1 MKSRFKIIA
10 ITFLA
15 MLFTA
20 QTVDAKEYVGAIR
33 KGTNNNSG
41 ATPKSAFCLPATG
54 SSDLDINNVRTRI
67 NTGGD
72 MWWNF
77 ETAQYE
83 IPKGSRKHSM
93 FAAALWIGG
102 LDVNGQLK
110 LAALRFRQVGNDYWT
125 GPLTVDGN
133 ASIDQSTCKKYDK
146 HWKITRAQVEK
157 FIAWSNDPTIDPN
170 YSVPKV
176 IQEWPAHPIDGNP
189 LQSFYLAPFMDV
201 NGDGVY
207 RWEDGDYPYYDF
219 TNELC
224 PRNEENRGKR
234 PIPAKDS
241 DQDYEQYGGNIVRGA
256 YLVDQVLKGDET
268 LWWVFNDKGGPHT
281 ETKGEPIGLEIRA
294 QAFGFATNDE
304 INNMTFYTYEIINR
318 STYTLTETYFSQWVD
333 PDLGYAA
340 DDYVGCD
347 VGRGL
352 GYCYN
357 GNEVDGNGRFDH
369 YGAQPP
375 AIGVDF
381 FQGPYMDP
389 DGYDNP
395 GFKNSYPGGFSIDD
409 CSIVTLDGTMQTFQG
424 DSGSVN
430 LLVKAEAING
440 VNFGDGIID
449 NERFGMRRFVY
460 HNNDGS
466 VIGDPSIAIEYYNML
481 RGIWKDGQKM
491 KWGGNAHPT
500 AGGNGPVCDF
510 MFPYDSDP
518 CFWGTKGQDPGGAL
532 WNEISATNAP
542 GDRRFMQSAGPFTLK
557 PGAVNYITVGIPWAR
572 AASGGAWASVELLR
586 RVDDKCQTLFDNCF
600 KVLDG
605 PDAPEIVIQ
614 ELDQELIL
622 FIKNTIGNNIGEKYK
637 ELDPNI
643 PQGKTE
649 TLTEYIAVVD
659 STGHQMVD
667 SLGHPIFSQIVTT
680 QTTAFDRYYKFE
692 GYQIFQL
699 KNKNISVAEIYD
711 PAVSRIVYQCDIKNF
726 DKNGNAIA
734 TLVNFNY
741 NEQLGASVP
750 QQMVKGANQGISH
763 SIRITEDQ
771 FAEGDKRLVNH
782 KKYYFIAI
790 AYAHNSFKPYSQD
803 EFGLDGQKLPYLAG
817 RKGTDGQSIKPI
829 TGIPHKTDVEANGT
843 VLNASYGDQP
853 MITRLEGHGNG
864 GLVLDL
870 TKASVDKIMSA
881 SPWKVDRAEYI
892 ANAGPIS
899 VKVVDPL
906 NVKGDNYMLYFTNP
920 SNRTEVDTTF
930 RWMVVSS
937 QDTIYSEETIQ
948 IRNEQLLLDI
958 GLSIS
963 IEQFQFKYLYPD
975 LVADSENA
983 KRIVRAEFL
992 TSSITFADSTRRW
1005 LTGVPD
1011 IDGASSY
1018 NWIRSGSVNF
1028 GDTPT
1033 AQERELEDYYLKVG
1047 RDRLYFD
1054 AEEQFEKVIN
1064 RTWAPFALAARW
1076 TNSPGYADE
1085 AGYSRTLNN
1094 LYSVDVV
1101 ITPDKSKWTR
1111 AMVLE
1116 SSDDKV
1122 LSEGGAEKL
1131 DPRKSPSVNKDG
1143 NPDNSGTMGMGW
1155 FPGYAINVE
1164 TGERLNIMFAED
1176 SWLVGENG
1184 RDMKF
1189 NPTSNWSTS
1198 LGNILWGGK
1207 HYIYILGASNRTAG
1221 AYNPL
1226 TDCPAYDESQWLYE
1240 KFQDALGAAANMKK
1254 IIKTR
1259 IFSNIMWTSIPMAVP
1274 GEQWLSNEV
1283 KFRIRVSRP
1292 YMRYLASHGKTPE
1305 LGAVNNDFPV
1315 YMFNTHAFATQKGV
1329 LDTAES
1335 ALDLIN
1341 VVPNPYYG
1349 FSFYEENQID
1359 TRVKITNLPDK
1370 CTVTIYS
1377 MNGSLIRRYT
1387 KDDSEITSLDWDLKN
1402 HAGIPIAGGVY
1413 IIHVKADGIGEKTI
1427 KWFGALRP
1435 TDLNSF

>member
-15 MLFTA
+15 VLFTA
-20 QTVDAKEYVGAIR
+20 QMVNAKEFVGAIR
-33 KGTNNNSG
+33 KGTNNNS
-41 ATPKSAFCLPATG
+41 AAQPKSAFCLPATG

-83 IPKGSRKHSM
+83 VPKGSRKHSM

-146 HWKITRAQVEK
+146 HWKITRAEVEK
-157 FIAWSNDPTIDPN
+157 FIAWNNDPSIDPN
-170 YSVPKV
+170 YTVPKV

-201 NGDGVY
+201 NDDGIY
-207 RWEDGDYPYYDF
+207 NWEDGDYPYYDF

-224 PRNEENRGKR
+224 PRNVENLGKE

-241 DQDYEQYGGNIVRGA
+241 DPDYEQYGGNIVRGA

-333 PDLGYAA
+333 PDLGFHL

-389 DGYDNP
+389 NETDDPKYDAN
-395 GFKNSYPGGFSIDD
+395 
-409 CSIVTLDGTMQTFQG
+409 G
-424 DSGSVN
+424 DQICDES
-430 LLVKAEAING
+430 ING

-460 HNNDGS
+460 HNNDQS
-466 VIGDPSIAIEYYNML
+466 VIGDPDIAIEYYNML
-481 RGIWKDGQKM
+481 KGIWKDGQKM

-500 AGGNGPVCDF
+500 AGGTGPICDF

-518 CFWGTKGQDPGGAL
+518 WNWGTGCGADPSNEL
-532 WNEISATNAP
+532 WNEISAGNPP

-557 PGAVNYITVGIPWAR
+557 PGSVNYITVGIPWAR

-605 PDAPEIVIQ
+605 PDAPELVVQ
-614 ELDQELIL
+614 ELDRELIL
-622 FIKNTIGNNIGEKYK
+622 YITNKQGNNVGEKYK

-643 PQGKTE
+643 PEGKTE
-649 TLTEYIAVVD
+649 TITEYIAMVD
-659 STGHQMVD
+659 SLGNQMTD
-667 SLGHPIFSQIVTT
+667 SLGHPIFSQVVRTE
-680 QTTAFDRYYKFE
+680 TTAYDRYYRFE
-692 GYQIFQL
+692 GYQIYQL
-699 KNKNISVAEIYD
+699 RDKNVSIAEIYD
-711 PAVSRIVYQCDIKNF
+711 PALSRIVFQCDIKNS
-726 DKNGNAIA
+726 DKNGNAIG
-734 TLVNFNY
+734 TLINFNY

-750 QQMVKGANQGISH
+750 QEMVKGANQGISH
-763 SIRITEDQ
+763 SVKITEDQ
-771 FAEGDKRLVNH
+771 FADGDKRIVNH
-782 KKYYFIAI
+782 KKYYYIAV
-790 AYAHNSFKPYSQD
+790 AYAYNQYKAYSQD
-803 EFGLDGQKLPYLAG
+803 EFGLDGQKMPFLAG
-817 RKGTDGQSIKPI
+817 RKSPTGSIKPI
-829 TGIPHKTDVEANGT
+829 IAIPHKTEVEASGT
-843 VLNASYGDQP
+843 VLNSKYGDQP
-853 MITRLEGHGNG
+853 MITRFEGHGNG
-864 GLVLDL
+864 GLILDL
-870 TKASVDKIMSA
+870 TKASIDKIMSGH
-881 SPWKVDRAEYI
+881 PWKVDRAEYV

-899 VKVVDPL
+899 VKVIDPL

-920 SNRTEVDTTF
+920 SNRNEVDTTF
-930 RWMVVSS
+930 KWIVVSS
-937 QDTIYSEETIQ
+937 GQDTIYSDETIQ
-948 IRNEQLLLDI
+948 VRNEQLLFDL

-963 IEQFQFKYLYPD
+963 IEQFQFKYLFPSF
-975 LVADSENA
+975 VADSENA
-983 KRIVRAEFL
+983 KRVVRAELL
-992 TSSITFADSTRRW
+992 TSSVTFADSTRRW
-1005 LTGVPD
+1005 ITGVPD
-1011 IDGASSY
+1011 IDGASAY
-1018 NWIRSGSVNF
+1018 NWIRSGTVNF
-1028 GDTPT
+1028 G
-1033 AQERELEDYYLKVG
+1033 QEPSADQRQLEDYFVSLNNNQDK
-1047 RDRLYFD
+1047 LYYD
-1054 AEEQFEKVIN
+1054 AEEQFEKIIN
-1064 RTWAPFALAARW
+1064 RTWAPFPLVARW
-1076 TNSPGYADE
+1076 TNSPGFLDE
-1085 AGYSRTLNN
+1085 AGYNRTLMN

-1101 ITPDKSKWTR
+1101 LTPDKSKWTR
-1111 AMVLE
+1111 AAVLE
-1116 SSDDKV
+1116 SCDDKV

-1131 DPRKSPSVNKDG
+1131 DLRKSASVDKDG
-1143 NPDNSGTMGMGW
+1143 NPDNSGTQGMGW

-1176 SWLVGENG
+1176 SWLVAENG

-1189 NPTSNWSTS
+1189 NPSTNWSTS
-1198 LGNILWGGK
+1198 LGDILWGGK
-1207 HYIYILGASNRTAG
+1207 HYIYIMGAYNRTSG
-1221 AYNPL
+1221 TNNPL
-1226 TDCPAYDESQWLYE
+1226 TDCPSYDDGKWIYDR
-1240 KFQDALGAAANMKK
+1240 FQEANVAGQTNPNMKR

-1259 IFSNIMWTSIPMAVP
+1259 VFSNIMWTSIPMAVA

-1292 YMRYLASHGKTPE
+1292 YMRYLSSFGKTPE

-1315 YMFNTHAFATQKGV
+1315 YMFNTNAFATQKQQ

-1377 MNGSLIRRYT
+1377 INGSLIRKYT
-1387 KDDSEITSLDWDLKN
+1387 KDDNEITSLDWDLKN
-1402 HAGIPIAGGVY
+1402 HAGIPISGGVY

>member
-10 ITFLA
+10 ITIIA
-15 MLFTA
+15 VLFSA
-20 QTVDAKEYVGAIR
+20 QTASAKEFVGAIR
-33 KGTNNNSG
+33 KGANDNSG
-41 ATPKSAFCLPATG
+41 AQPKAAFCLPATG

-83 IPKGSRKHSM
+83 VPKGSRKHSM
-93 FAAALWIGG
+93 FSAALWIGG

-110 LAALRFRQVGNDYWT
+110 LAALRFRQIGNDYWT

-133 ASIDQSTCKKYDK
+133 ASVDQATCKKYDK
-146 HWKITRAQVEK
+146 HWKITRAEVEK
-157 FIAWSNDPTIDPN
+157 FIAWNNDPSIDAT
-170 YSVPKV
+170 YTVPKV
-176 IQEWPAHPIDGNP
+176 IKEWPAHPIDGNP
-189 LQSFYLAPFMDV
+189 MQSFYLAPFMDV
-201 NGDGVY
+201 NGDGIY
-207 RWEDGDYPYYDF
+207 RWEDGDYPYYDL

-224 PRNEENRGKR
+224 PRNIENIGRE
-234 PIPAKDS
+234 PLPTKDS
-241 DQDYEQYGGNIVRGA
+241 DPDYAQYGGNIVKGG
-256 YLVDQVLKGDET
+256 YLTDQVLKGDET

-281 ETKGEPIGLEIRA
+281 ESKGEPIGLEIRA

-318 STYTLTETYFSQWVD
+318 STYTLTETFFSQWVD
-333 PDLGYAA
+333 PDLGYHQ

-347 VGRGL
+347 VNRGL

-389 DGYDNP
+389 DGQDNP
-395 GFKNSYPGGFSIDD
+395 KFDVLGEQICDES
-409 CSIVTLDGTMQTFQG
+409 
-424 DSGSVN
+424 
-430 LLVKAEAING
+430 ING

-460 HNNDGS
+460 HNNDHS

-481 RGIWKDGQKM
+481 KGIWKDGQKM

-500 AGGNGPVCDF
+500 AGGTGPVCDF

-518 CFWGTKGQDPGGAL
+518 WNWGTGCGADPSSVL
-532 WNEISATNAP
+532 WNEISAGNPP

-605 PDAPEIVIQ
+605 PDAPEIIVQ
-614 ELDQELIL
+614 ELDRELIL
-622 FIKNTIGNNIGEKYK
+622 YIKNTQGNNIGEKYS
-637 ELDPNI
+637 EIDPNI
-643 PQGKTE
+643 PVGKTE
-649 TLTEYIAVVD
+649 TITEYVALVD
-659 STGHQMVD
+659 SLGNQVVD
-667 SLGHPIFSQIVTT
+667 SLGHPVFSQIVITDT
-680 QTTAFDRYYKFE
+680 IAYDRYYRFE
-692 GYQIFQL
+692 GYQIYQFRD
-699 KNKNISVAEIYD
+699 KNVSIAELYD
-711 PAVSRIVYQCDIKNF
+711 PAVSRLVFQCDIKNF
-726 DKNGNAIA
+726 DKNGNPIG
-734 TLVNFNY
+734 TLINYNY

-750 QQMVKGANQGISH
+750 QEMVKGANQGITH
-763 SIRITEDQ
+763 SVRIVEDQ
-771 FAEGDKRLVNH
+771 FAEGDKRIVNH
-782 KKYYFIAI
+782 KKYYYVAI
-790 AYAHNSFKPYSQD
+790 AYAYNSYKPYSQD
-803 EFGLDGQKLPYLAG
+803 EFGLDGQKLSYLAG
-817 RKGTDGQSIKPI
+817 RKGSDGQSIKPVVA
-829 TGIPHKTDVEANGT
+829 IPHKTDVEADGT
-843 VLNASYGDQP
+843 VLNSSYGDQP
-853 MITRLEGHGNG
+853 MITRLEGNGNG
-864 GLVLDL
+864 GLILDL
-870 TKASVDKIMSA
+870 TKASVDKIMSGH
-881 SPWKVDRAEYI
+881 PWKIDRAEYV
-892 ANAGPIS
+892 ANAGPIR
-899 VKVVDPL
+899 VKVIDPL
-906 NVKGDNYMLYFTNP
+906 KVKGDNYTLFFTNP
-920 SNRTEVDTTF
+920 MGRNEVDTSNHWILVT
-930 RWMVVSS
+930 SS
-937 QDTIYSEETIQ
+937 QDTIYSEESIK
-948 IRNEQLLLDI
+948 IRNEQLLLDL
-958 GLSIS
+958 GLSVS
-963 IEQFQFKYLYPD
+963 IEQFQFHYLFPQFI
-975 LVADSENA
+975 SESESA
-983 KRIVRAEFL
+983 KRVVRAELL
-992 TSSITFADSTRRW
+992 TSSVTFADSTRRW
-1005 LTGVPD
+1005 ITGVPD
-1011 IDGASSY
+1011 VDGLSAY

-1028 GDTPT
+1028 GDSPT
-1033 AQERELEDYYLKVG
+1033 AEERELEDYYLGATVNM
-1047 RDRLYFD
+1047 RTERLYYD
-1054 AEEQFEKVIN
+1054 AEEQFEKIIG
-1064 RTWAPFALAARW
+1064 RTWAPFALASRW
-1076 TNSPGYADE
+1076 ENSPGFYDE
-1085 AGYSRTLNN
+1085 AGFNRTLTN

-1101 ITPDKSKWTR
+1101 LTPDKSKWTR

-1116 SSDDKV
+1116 AGDDKV
-1122 LSEGGAEKL
+1122 LTQGNTEKL
-1131 DPRKSPSVNKDG
+1131 DPRSSPSVDKDG
-1143 NPDNSGTMGMGW
+1143 NPDNSGTTGMGW
-1155 FPGYAINVE
+1155 FPGYAINTE

-1176 SWLVGENG
+1176 SWLVADNG

-1198 LGNILWGGK
+1198 LGDIIWGGK
-1207 HYIYILGASNRTAG
+1207 HFVYIMGASNKTPG
-1221 AYNPL
+1221 VYNSL
-1226 TDCPAYDESQWLYE
+1226 TDCPSYDESAWLYE
-1240 KFQDALGAAANMKK
+1240 RFQEVKAATGPMRR
-1254 IIKTR
+1254 ILKTR
-1259 IFSNIMWTSIPMAVP
+1259 ILSNAMWTSIPIAVA

-1292 YMRYLASHGKTPE
+1292 YMRYLSSFGKSPE
-1305 LGAVNNDFPV
+1305 AGAVNNDFPV
-1315 YMFNTHAFATQKGV
+1315 YMFNTHPFATQQGV
-1329 LDTAES
+1329 LETAES

-1370 CTVTIYS
+1370 CTVSIFS
-1377 MNGSLIRRYT
+1377 MNGSLIRRYK

>member
-10 ITFLA
+10 ITIIA
-15 MLFTA
+15 VLFSA
-20 QTVDAKEYVGAIR
+20 QTASAKEFVGAIR
-33 KGTNNNSG
+33 KGTNDNSG
-41 ATPKSAFCLPATG
+41 VQPKAAFCLPATG

-83 IPKGSRKHSM
+83 VPKGSRKHSM
-93 FAAALWIGG
+93 FSAALWIGG

-110 LAALRFRQVGNDYWT
+110 LAALRFRQIGNDYWT

-133 ASIDQSTCKKYDK
+133 ASIDQATCKKYDK
-146 HWKITRAQVEK
+146 HWKITRAEVEK
-157 FIAWSNDPTIDPN
+157 FLAWTNDPSIDPT

-189 LQSFYLAPFMDV
+189 MQSFYLAPFMDV
-201 NGDGVY
+201 NGDGIY

-224 PRNEENRGKR
+224 PRNPENIGRE
-234 PIPAKDS
+234 PLPTKDS
-241 DQDYEQYGGNIVRGA
+241 DPDYEQYGGNIVKGG
-256 YLVDQVLKGDET
+256 YLTDQVLKGDET

-318 STYTLTETYFSQWVD
+318 STYTLTETFFSQWVD
-333 PDLGYAA
+333 PDLGYHQ

-347 VGRGL
+347 VNRGL

-381 FQGPYMDP
+381 FQGPYMDS
-389 DGYDNP
+389 DGQDNP
-395 GFKNSYPGGFSIDD
+395 KYDVLGNQMCDES
-409 CSIVTLDGTMQTFQG
+409 
-424 DSGSVN
+424 
-430 LLVKAEAING
+430 ING
-440 VNFGDGIID
+440 VNFGDGIVD

-460 HNNDGS
+460 HNNDNS

-481 RGIWKDGQKM
+481 KGIWKDGQKM

-500 AGGNGPVCDF
+500 AGGTGPICDF

-518 CFWGTKGQDPGGAL
+518 WNWGTGCGADPASEL
-532 WNEISATNAP
+532 WNEISAGNPP

-557 PGAVNYITVGIPWAR
+557 PGSVNYITVGIPWAR

-614 ELDQELIL
+614 ELDRELIL
-622 FIKNTIGNNIGEKYK
+622 YIKNTQGNNIGEKYK

-643 PQGKTE
+643 PEGKTE
-649 TLTEYIAVVD
+649 TLTEYIALED
-659 STGHQMVD
+659 SLGNQVVD
-667 SLGHPIFSQIVTT
+667 SLGHPVFSQVVTT
-680 QTTAFDRYYKFE
+680 DTIAFDRYYRFE
-692 GYQIFQL
+692 GYQIYQL
-699 KNKNISVAEIYD
+699 KNKDVSIAELYD
-711 PAVSRIVYQCDIKNF
+711 PAVSRLVFQCDIENS
-726 DKNGNAIA
+726 DANGNPIG
-734 TLVNFNY
+734 TLINYNY

-750 QQMVKGANQGISH
+750 QEMVKGSNQGITH
-763 SIRITEDQ
+763 SVKIVEDQ
-771 FAEGDKRLVNH
+771 FAEGDKRVVNH
-782 KKYYFIAI
+782 KKYYYIAV
-790 AYAHNSFKPYSQD
+790 AYAYNSYKAYSQD
-803 EFGLDGQKLPYLAG
+803 EFGLDGQKISYLAG
-817 RKGTDGQSIKPI
+817 RKASNGQSITPVI
-829 TGIPHKTDVEANGT
+829 GVPHKTEVEAEGT

-853 MITRLEGHGNG
+853 MITRYEGHGNG
-864 GLVLDL
+864 GLILDL
-870 TKASVDKIMSA
+870 TKSSIDKIMSGH
-881 SPWKVDRAEYI
+881 PWKVDRAEYI
-892 ANAGPIS
+892 ANAGPIR
-899 VKVVDPL
+899 VQVVDPL
-906 NVKGDNYMLYFTNP
+906 NVKGDKYMLYFTNP
-920 SNRTEVDTTF
+920 MNNNEVDTTNK
-930 RWMVVSS
+930 WILVTSS

-948 IRNEQLLLDI
+948 IRNEQLLLDL

-963 IEQFQFKYLYPD
+963 IEQFQFKYLFPQF
-975 LVADSENA
+975 VAENENS
-983 KRIVRAEFL
+983 KRVVRAELL
-992 TSSITFADSTRRW
+992 TSSVTFADSTRKW
-1005 LTGVPD
+1005 IMGVPD
-1011 IDGASSY
+1011 IDGLSSY

-1028 GDTPT
+1028 GDDPT
-1033 AQERELEDYYLKVG
+1033 AEDRKLEDYYLSATIAFKKE
-1047 RDRLYFD
+1047 RMYYD
-1054 AEEQFEKVIN
+1054 AEEQFEKVID
-1064 RTWAPFALAARW
+1064 RTWAPYALAARW
-1076 TNSPGYADE
+1076 ENSPGFVDE
-1085 AGYSRTLNN
+1085 AGYTRTLSN

-1101 ITPDKSKWTR
+1101 LTSDKSKWTR
-1111 AMVLE
+1111 SMVLE
-1116 SSDDKV
+1116 SCDDIV
-1122 LSEGGAEKL
+1122 LSEGNTEKL
-1131 DPRKSPSVNKDG
+1131 DPRKSPSVDKDG
-1143 NPDNSGTMGMGW
+1143 NPDNSGTTGMGW
-1155 FPGYAINVE
+1155 FPGYAINIE

-1176 SWLVGENG
+1176 SWLVADNG

-1198 LGNILWGGK
+1198 LSDIIWGGK
-1207 HYIYILGASNRTAG
+1207 HFIYIMGASNRDQG
-1221 AYNPL
+1221 VYNPL
-1226 TDCPAYDESQWLYE
+1226 TDCPSYDESAWIYQ
-1240 KFQDALGAAANMKK
+1240 KFQEADAAAASMKR
-1254 IIKTR
+1254 ILKTR
-1259 IFSNIMWTSIPMAVP
+1259 LLSNIMWTSIPIAVA
-1274 GEQWLSNEV
+1274 GEEWLSNEV

-1292 YMRYLASHGKTPE
+1292 YMRYLASTGKSPE
-1305 LGAVNNDFPV
+1305 AGAVNNDFPV
-1315 YMFNTHAFATQKGV
+1315 YMFNTNAFTTHKGIV
-1329 LDTAES
+1329 ETAET

-1370 CTVTIYS
+1370 CDVSIYS
-1377 MNGSLIRRYT
+1377 INGLLIRKYK

-1402 HAGIPIAGGVY
+1402 HAGIPISGGVY